1 MEVYIA
7 RLNKNVVYI
16 GSGLN
21 GRHKHV
27 NSGTSHVYEL
37 NKLHFQGVIFDIE
50 FLGTNYSKEESLTI
64 EKGLIEKYQPIYNR
78 VYKDKTRSFCANKQ
92 KDFYKKLSDYY
103 QSLYLELSLTSRQK
117 TQYKKYLTQLLALI
131 KEFKLSEVPA
141 LVTFPIV
148 ANINSEYKTVHRI
161 LIGENNV
168 SCEFKKLFESIIIT
182 KHSTIP
188 RSFYIS
194 IKETIT

>member
-1 MEVYIA
+1 MEIYIA

-16 GSGLN
+16 GSGVN

-50 FLGTNYSKEESLTI
+50 LLGTNYSKEESLNI
-64 EKGLIEKYQPIYNR
+64 EKELIEKYQPKYNS
-78 VYKDKTRSFCANKQ
+78 VYKDKARSFCANKQ

-103 QSLYLELSLTSRQK
+103 QSLYLELSLTTRQQ
-117 TQYKKYLTQLLALI
+117 TQYKKYLAQLLALI
-131 KEFKLSEVPA
+131 KEFKLTEVPT

-148 ANINSEYKTVHRI
+148 ANINSEYKTAHRI
-161 LIGENNV
+161 LIGDNTV
-168 SCEFKKLFESIIIT
+168 SPEFKKLFDSIVIT
-182 KHSTIP
+182 RHITIP

-194 IKETIT
+194 VKEL